1 MSEDRKL
8 LQPLTSIVSVTL
20 RILLGTLVAG
30 FLLSLFVDGVHW
42 GRGDMCVTADW
53 TGTSGSDFQ
62 PYETLPG
69 AGVNYTPTFCP
80 VEATGTNWQQFLGVM
95 RTAPVTVLLIGGLFL
110 LDRLLRLAA
119 REGVHTSGTAAR
131 LRVLGWWL
139 LLGSLVVETA
149 ASVAGGLLLGTLTD
163 DEVADA
169 AWAQLWSA
177 PYLAVLTGL
186 GLLTFAR
193 IVGASAL
200 LRDELDAVV

>member
-1 MSEDRKL
+1 M
-8 LQPLTSIVSVTL
+8 
-20 RILLGTLVAG
+20 AG
-30 FLLSLFVDGVHW
+30 FFLNLFVDGVFW
-42 GRGDMCVTADW
+42 GRGDTCVTMDW
-53 TGTSGSDFQ
+53 SGTSGGDFH
-62 PYETLPG
+62 PYEPLPG
-69 AGVNYTPTFCP
+69 AGVDYTPRLCAEEPT
-80 VEATGTNWQQFLGVM
+80 TWQRVLSVA
-95 RTAPVTVLLIGGLFL
+95 RTAPTTVLLVGGLYL
-110 LDRLLRLAA
+110 LDRLLRLAV
-119 REGVHTSGTAAR
+119 REGVHTRGAAAR

>member
-1 MSEDRKL
+1 M
-8 LQPLTSIVSVTL
+8 LQPLTGIVSVTL

-30 FLLSLFVDGVHW
+30 FLLSLFVDGVYW
-42 GRGDMCVTADW
+42 GRGDTCVTMDW
-53 TGTSGSDFQ
+53 SGTSGGDFH
-62 PYETLPG
+62 PYEPLPG
-69 AGVNYTPTFCP
+69 AGVDYTPRLCAEEPT
-80 VEATGTNWQQFLGVM
+80 TWQRVLSVA
-95 RTAPVTVLLIGGLFL
+95 RTAPTTVLLVGGLYL
-110 LDRLLRLAA
+110 LDRLLRLAV
-119 REGVHTSGTAAR
+119 REGVHTRGTASR

-149 ASVAGGLLLGTLTD
+149 ASVAGGLLLNTLTD

-193 IVGASAL
+193 IVGASARM
-200 LRDELDAVV
+200 RDELDAVV

>member
-1 MSEDRKL
+1 M
-8 LQPLTSIVSVTL
+8 LQPLTGIVSVTL

-30 FLLSLFVDGVHW
+30 FLLSLFVDGVQW
-42 GRGDMCVTADW
+42 GSGDTCVTMDWSSTSAD
-53 TGTSGSDFQ
+53 FH
-62 PYETLPG
+62 PYEPLPG
-69 AGVNYTPTFCP
+69 AGAAYTPRLCAESPT
-80 VEATGTNWQQFLGVM
+80 TWQNVLGVM
-95 RTAPVTVLLIGGLFL
+95 RTAPVTVLLIGGLYL

-193 IVGASAL
+193 IVGASARM
-200 LRDELDAVV
+200 RDELDAVV

>member
-8 LQPLTSIVSVTL
+8 LEPLTSIVSIAL
-20 RILLGTLVAG
+20 RILLGALVAG
-30 FLLSLFVDGVHW
+30 FFLNLFVDGVYW
-42 GRGDMCVTADW
+42 GRGDTCVTMDW
-53 TGTSGSDFQ
+53 SGTSGGDFH
-62 PYETLPG
+62 PYEPLPG
-69 AGVNYTPTFCP
+69 AGVDYTPRLCAEEPT
-80 VEATGTNWQQFLGVM
+80 TWQRVLSVA
-95 RTAPVTVLLIGGLFL
+95 RTAPTTVLLVGGLYL

-149 ASVAGGLLLGTLTD
+149 ASVAGGLLLNTLTD

-193 IVGASAL
+193 IVGASARM
-200 LRDELDAVV
+200 RDELDAVV

>member
-8 LQPLTSIVSVTL
+8 LEPLTSIVSIAL
-20 RILLGTLVAG
+20 RILLGALVAG
-30 FLLSLFVDGVHW
+30 FFLNLFVDGVFW
-42 GRGDMCVTADW
+42 GRGDTCVTMDW
-53 TGTSGSDFQ
+53 SGTSGGDFH
-62 PYETLPG
+62 PYEPLPG
-69 AGVNYTPTFCP
+69 AGVDYTPRLCAEEPT
-80 VEATGTNWQQFLGVM
+80 TWQRVLSVA
-95 RTAPVTVLLIGGLFL
+95 RTAPTTVLLVGGLYL
-110 LDRLLRLAA
+110 LDRLLRLAV
-119 REGVHTSGTAAR
+119 REGVHTRGAAAR